1 MGQLPFRENL
11 EQFNNPEEVR
21 RRLAEGKYRP
31 PFDGIAQS
39 YLASVDRAVSDKTEA
54 LRAAHDEA
62 MLASA
67 KEANRIASEANEEQR
82 AATEV
87 QRASIR
93 VASSAKD
100 AQWRASR
107 WAMYAAIIA
116 IVGIVYSNRDQILSV
131 IFGHP

>member
-1 MGQLPFRENL
+1 MAQLPFRENL

-39 YLASVDRAVSDKTEA
+39 YLASVDRAVSDKAAA
-54 LRAAHDEA
+54 LRAAHEAA

-67 KEANRIASEANEEQR
+67 KEANRIASEANEELRAANEEQR
-82 AATEV
+82 AANKTT
-87 QRASIR
+87 
-93 VASSAKD
+93 SSAKD

-116 IVGIVYSNRDQILSV
+116 IIGIVYSNRDQILGV
-131 IFGHP
+131 IFGRP

>member
-11 EQFNNPEEVR
+11 EQFNNPDEVR
-21 RRLAEGKYRP
+21 RRLLEGKYRP

-39 YLASVDRAVSDKTEA
+39 YLDSVDRAVSDKEAA

-67 KEANRIASEANEEQR
+67 KEANRVASEANEEQR
-82 AATEV
+82 AAN
-87 QRASIR
+87 RI
-93 VASSAKD
+93 ASSAKD

-116 IVGIVYSNRDQILSV
+116 IIGIMYSNRDQILGV